1 MTETLSVAYRDH
13 DRTPLL
19 YVIKDQAA
27 RFEGLELD
35 IRHVP
40 GGEDYRSGFL
50 NGHVDLVCE
59 HLRLL
64 FPARL
69 KGHPIRCIAATQIE
83 SVDRFVAAS
92 PIRSADDIRGKRIA
106 VRENES
112 SQLTLKYWLKSLGVA
127 ATVTV
132 DVYPD
137 KDIGRW
143 EQWRKVASGEADIA
157 LCSPLYLKAP
167 LTAGLHLASVPP
179 LAVIG
184 PLFFATREP
193 VIRKKE
199 DAIRRFMRAL
209 YRAIHVFRNDRP
221 QTLAIMA
228 KEPAQLMRMP
238 DATAIEAQYEIFRD
252 STAER
257 PIPQPEAI
265 LNTFHMVQE
274 AYDVAALN
282 PLTLWDLRYVIEL
295 DEQKFMESLAAAHGR

>member
-106 VRENES
+106 VM
-112 SQLTLKYWLKSLGVA
+112 
-127 ATVTV
+127 
-132 DVYPD
+132 
-137 KDIGRW
+137 
-143 EQWRKVASGEADIA
+143 
-157 LCSPLYLKAP
+157 
-167 LTAGLHLASVPP
+167 LASAKSRSVSSSRVLLRKLDYSTRSSGWRSRDGKP
-179 LAVIG
+179 L
-184 PLFFATREP
+184 
-193 VIRKKE
+193 
-199 DAIRRFMRAL
+199 
-209 YRAIHVFRNDRP
+209 
-221 QTLAIMA
+221 
-228 KEPAQLMRMP
+228 
-238 DATAIEAQYEIFRD
+238 
-252 STAER
+252 S
-257 PIPQPEAI
+257 
-265 LNTFHMVQE
+265 
-274 AYDVAALN
+274 
-282 PLTLWDLRYVIEL
+282 
-295 DEQKFMESLAAAHGR
+295 S